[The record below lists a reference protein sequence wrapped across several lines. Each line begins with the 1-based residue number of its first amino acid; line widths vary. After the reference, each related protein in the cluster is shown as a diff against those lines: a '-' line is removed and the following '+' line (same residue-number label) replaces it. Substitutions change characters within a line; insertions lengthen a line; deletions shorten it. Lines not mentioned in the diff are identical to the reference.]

1 MGGGSSYFITGVG
14 THLKHCTIMV
24 LVVIQLYT
32 HGPKLLL
39 YRNKKKLESS
49 FVLASSRP
57 SVSCAQ
63 RGIQLVGHSEAFSQ
77 LGAARRSV
85 S

>member
-1 MGGGSSYFITGVG
+1 
-14 THLKHCTIMV
+14 MV

-57 SVSCAQ
+57 SVSWAQ
-63 RGIQLVGHSEAFSQ
+63 RGIQLVGHSEAFS
-77 LGAARRSV
+77 
-85 S
+85 